1 MNALHPVLILMLR
14 MNMYKKIWGNHS
26 INMFQIDY
34 CLDQSDCV
42 LSCKLVFFHSLLESR
57 DWNQPYKISKNQFFQ
72 FVHF

>member
-1 MNALHPVLILMLR
+1 MNALHPVLILMPQ

-26 INMFQIDY
+26 IYMFQIDY

-42 LSCKLVFFHSLLESR
+42 LSCKLVFSESR
-57 DWNQPYKISKNQFFQ
+57 DWGQPYKISKNQFFQ